1 MNNGV
6 RGFGAVVSMYLCI
19 FGEIVFS
26 GALKNLFVIGGGS
39 AVLCTALASVLVVL
53 LSFWV
58 KRFAAGRVTA
68 LLSGIY
74 LFLVIFRLCE
84 SMALFQSAGFMALV
98 LVGLAVLCLLSFASK
113 IKGAAVFTAFCFVP
127 IALIFALC
135 CFLGVGEYDSS
146 NLNITFAADDFIL
159 GTLTAF
165 SLLFPLLL
173 PLPYTH
179 KDYKSTAQYTL
190 WGCCAAIILT
200 TLLGTMAFGVT
211 ATDYQS
217 VIGEISK
224 NVSVG
229 KFFQRLEGP
238 ADAIHILSA
247 VAVAVLLSAMLAGV
261 GESKPSPKSKIIFVA
276 VIVTQAVVAFLAV
289 RYSLFYS
296 FAQAVAALFGF
307 GVLLFVPELFKFKKL
322 VIPIVCCLCLC
333 SCNTPQIENSVYAVA
348 VAYDGRLDSV
358 CFITEGGMGQG
369 FYTLPAEDFLQA
381 QKEIERQRSIKLS
394 LKQTGLVLLNKDCD
408 RVEDCVSQVLTS
420 VIPNSALLCFYEGDI
435 GGIYQSVT
443 DNYQS
448 AFDFVSA
455 LKSKTGQGDRVCN
468 TVSKANLLLK
478 TDSAKPIAALIDGD
492 GYKGYVTKIGEKLIL
507 KDGNR

>member
-26 GALKNLFVIGGGS
+26 GALKNLFVISGGT
-39 AVLCTALASVLVVL
+39 AVLCVAVASVLVVL
-53 LSFWV
+53 LSFWF
-58 KRFAAGRVTA
+58 KNLTAGYVTA

-84 SMALFQSAGFMALV
+84 SMVLFQSAGFMALV
-98 LVGLAVLCLLSFASK
+98 LVGLAVLCLLSFAYK
-113 IKGAAVFTAFCFVP
+113 IKGAAIFTAFCFVP

-135 CFLGVGEYDSS
+135 CLLGIGEYDYS
-146 NLNITFAADDFIL
+146 NLNITVVAADFIL
-159 GTLTAF
+159 GTLVAF
-165 SLLFPLLL
+165 SLMFPLLL
-173 PLPYTH
+173 PLPYAD
-179 KDYKSTAQYTL
+179 KDYKPTAQYAL

-200 TLLGTMAFGVT
+200 TILGTMAFGIT

-238 ADAIHILSA
+238 ADAIYILSA
-247 VAVAVLLSAMLAGV
+247 VSVAVLLSAMISGV
-261 GESKPSPKSKIIFVA
+261 GESKPSLKSKIIFA
-276 VIVTQAVVAFLAV
+276 VIIAVEAALSFLAV
-289 RYSLFYS
+289 RYSLLYS
-296 FAQAVAALFGF
+296 FAQAVTVLFGF
-307 GVLLFVPELFKFKKL
+307 GVLLFVPKLFKFKKL
-322 VIPIVCCLCLC
+322 IIPIVFCLCLC
-333 SCNTPQIENSVYAVA
+333 SCSTPQIENSVYAVA
-348 VAYDGRLDSV
+348 VAYDSRLDSV
-358 CFITEGGMGQG
+358 CFITEGGMGQS
-369 FYTLPAEDFLQA
+369 FYSVPAENFLQA
-381 QKEIERQRSIKLS
+381 QKEIERNRSIKLS

-408 RVEDCVSQVLTS
+408 KVEDCISQVLTS

-455 LKSKTGQGDRVCN
+455 LKSKVGQGDRVCN
-468 TVSKANLLLK
+468 TVSRANLLLK
-478 TDSAKPIAALIDGD
+478 TDSAEPIAALIDGD
-492 GYKGYVTKIGEKLIL
+492 GYKGYVSKIGEKLIV